1 MTPVKHLLNT
11 VLEMKSNKNNLKQG
25 DVFLNN
31 KKRFM
36 GFNKIVEGFDKS
48 TCSIPDNG
56 PNSGNGKKYDMSD
69 MKDISTTTKFK
80 VTGITCA
87 NGYEGS
93 AIATVCDGPD
103 QPFNLRGC
111 NNANIGLKIKQKSQ
125 EQERISNE
133 LNALLSDPKYKDASG
148 NWKNHYNVRDKK
160 GNTYYVNLDGQYYKY
175 QNAIGE
181 STFNPSHVDFSNT
194 CPKTAPKFIKNSPY
208 IVEGDIDPTILGD
221 VGNNKCLK
229 YKNTRLRSLYADIM
243 ALEKEIKDLT
253 EENRRG
259 SGESTGAVFKRN
271 KAAILLSHKI
281 NEYNELVEQSKKIT
295 NDIKSFD
302 TSRSDFLKSITS
314 LQIQYGVVGLT
325 SIALV
330 YLTIKMMG
338 NNES

>member
-1 MTPVKHLLNT
+1 MTPIKHLFNN
-11 VLEMKSNKNNLKQG
+11 VLEMKSSKNNLKQG

-36 GFNKIVEGFDKS
+36 GFNKIEGFTCDKPAETLGS
-48 TCSIPDNG
+48 EVAT
-56 PNSGNGKKYDMSD
+56 KYNLQNASYVSLED
-69 MKDISTTTKFK
+69 TNFK
-80 VTGITCA
+80 VTGITCKS
-87 NGYEGS
+87 GYEGT
-93 AIATVCDGPD
+93 AIATVCDGPN

-111 NNANIGLKIKQKSQ
+111 ENTNIIGTIKNKST
-125 EQERISNE
+125 EQETLSSE
-133 LNALLSDPKYKDASG
+133 LETLLSDKYKNDDG
-148 NWKNHYNVRDKK
+148 TFKNHYNVRDKK

-175 QNAIGE
+175 QNAAGE

-194 CPKTAPKFIKNSPY
+194 CPKTAPKFIKNTPY
-208 IVEGDIDPTILGD
+208 IVEGDIDPTSLS
-221 VGNNKCLK
+221 GNNECIKYNNQDFNDLYSEIMKLK
-229 YKNTRLRSLYADIM
+229 KD
-243 ALEKEIKDLT
+243 IKDLT

-259 SGESTGAVFKRN
+259 SGETTGAVFKRN

-281 NEYNELVEQSKKIT
+281 NEYNKLVEQSKKIT

-302 TSRSDFLKSITS
+302 TSRGDFLKSITA

-330 YLTIKMMG
+330 YLTIKMMS

>member
-1 MTPVKHLLNT
+1 MTPIKHLLNN

-48 TCSIPDNG
+48 KCSTPDNG

-69 MKDISTTTKFK
+69 MSDISTTTKFK

-87 NGYEGS
+87 NGYEGT

-111 NNANIGLKIKQKSQ
+111 KASIGLTIKQKSALQ
-125 EQERISNE
+125 EEKSEQ
-133 LNALLSDPKYKDASG
+133 LKDLLSDKYKNADDT
-148 NWKNHYNVRDKK
+148 WKNHYNVRDKK

-175 QNAIGE
+175 QNAAGE

-194 CPKTAPKFIKNSPY
+194 CPKTAPKFIKNTPY
-208 IVEGDIDPTILGD
+208 IVEGDIDPTSLS
-221 VGNNKCLK
+221 GNNECIK
-229 YKNTRLRSLYADIM
+229 YKNIQLRNLYAEIM
-243 ALEKEIKDLT
+243 TLDKEIKDLT
-253 EENRRG
+253 EKNRRG
-259 SGESTGAVFKRN
+259 SSETTGAVFKRN

-281 NEYNELVEQSKKIT
+281 NEYNKLVEQSKKIT

-302 TSRSDFLKSITS
+302 TSRGDFLKSITA

-330 YLTIKMMG
+330 YLTIKMMS

>member
-1 MTPVKHLLNT
+1 MTPIKHLLNN

-56 PNSGNGKKYDMSD
+56 PNSGNGKKYNMSD
-69 MKDISTTTKFK
+69 MNDNSTTTKFE

-87 NGYEGS
+87 TGYEGT
-93 AIATVCDGPD
+93 AIATVCDGPE

-111 NNANIGLKIKQKSQ
+111 NNASIGQQIKLKSQ
-125 EQERISNE
+125 EQEQKDASANE
-133 LNALLSDPKYKDASG
+133 LIGNKYKDASG
-148 NWKNHYNVRDKK
+148 NLKDHYNVRDKK

-175 QNAIGE
+175 QNAAGE

-194 CPKTAPKFIKNSPY
+194 CPKTAPKFIKNTPY
-208 IVEGDIDPTILGD
+208 IVEGDIDPTSSS
-221 VGNNKCLK
+221 GNNECIK
-229 YKNTRLRSLYADIM
+229 YNDLSLNTLYSEIM
-243 ALEKEIKDLT
+243 ALEKEIKELT
-253 EENRRG
+253 EKNRRG
-259 SGESTGAVFKRN
+259 SSETSGAVFKRN

-302 TSRSDFLKSITS
+302 TSRGDFLKSITA

-330 YLTIKMMG
+330 YLTIKMLG

>member
-1 MTPVKHLLNT
+1 MTPIKHLLNN

-48 TCSIPDNG
+48 KCSTPDTG

-69 MKDISTTTKFK
+69 MSDISTTTKFK

-87 NGYEGS
+87 NGYEGT

-111 NNANIGLKIKQKSQ
+111 ENATINQQIKTKSNEQEQKSNQ
-125 EQERISNE
+125 LKGS
-133 LNALLSDPKYKDASG
+133 LSDPKYKDDSG

-175 QNAIGE
+175 QNAAGE

-194 CPKTAPKFIKNSPY
+194 CPKTAPKFIKNTPY
-208 IVEGDIDPTILGD
+208 IVEGDIDPTSLS
-221 VGNNKCLK
+221 GNNECIKYNDPDLK
-229 YKNTRLRSLYADIM
+229 TLYSDM
-243 ALEKEIKDLT
+243 MKLEKEIKDLT
-253 EENRRG
+253 EQNRRG
-259 SGESTGAVFKRN
+259 SGETTGAVFKRN

-281 NEYNELVEQSKKIT
+281 NEYNKLVEQSKKIT

-302 TSRSDFLKSITS
+302 TSREDFLKSITA

-330 YLTIKMMG
+330 YLTIKMMS

>member
-31 KKRFM
+31 KKKFS
-36 GFNKIVEGFDKS
+36 GFNKIEGF
-48 TCSIPDNG
+48 TCTKPAETQGSEVAT
-56 PNSGNGKKYDMSD
+56 KYNLTDAWYESLEH
-69 MKDISTTTKFK
+69 TNFK
-80 VTGITCA
+80 VTGITCKS
-87 NGYEGS
+87 GYEGT
-93 AIATVCDGPD
+93 AIASVCDGPE
-103 QPFNLRGC
+103 QPFNLRRC
-111 NNANIGLKIKQKSQ
+111 NNASIGLTIKQKSQ
-125 EQERISNE
+125 EQEQKSNQIK
-133 LNALLSDPKYKDASG
+133 ALIGDKYKNDDG
-148 NWKNHYNVRDKK
+148 TWKDHYNVRDKK
-160 GNTYYVNLDGQYYKY
+160 GNTYYLNLDGQYYKY
-175 QNAIGE
+175 ENAIGE

-208 IVEGDIDPTILGD
+208 IVEGKIDPTSSS
-221 VGNNKCLK
+221 GNNECIK
-229 YKNTRLRSLYADIM
+229 YKDTTLRTLYAEIM

>member
-1 MTPVKHLLNT
+1 M
-11 VLEMKSNKNNLKQG
+11 
-25 DVFLNN
+25 
-31 KKRFM
+31 
-36 GFNKIVEGFDKS
+36 
-48 TCSIPDNG
+48 
-56 PNSGNGKKYDMSD
+56 
-69 MKDISTTTKFK
+69 
-80 VTGITCA
+80 
-87 NGYEGS
+87 
-93 AIATVCDGPD
+93 
-103 QPFNLRGC
+103 
-111 NNANIGLKIKQKSQ
+111 
-125 EQERISNE
+125 
-133 LNALLSDPKYKDASG
+133 
-148 NWKNHYNVRDKK
+148 
-160 GNTYYVNLDGQYYKY
+160 DGQYYKY
-175 QNAIGE
+175 ENAIGE

-208 IVEGDIDPTILGD
+208 IVEGKIDPTSSS
-221 VGNNKCLK
+221 GNNECIK
-229 YKNTRLRSLYADIM
+229 YKDPLLRTLYSEIM

>member
-31 KKRFM
+31 KKKFS
-36 GFNKIVEGFDKS
+36 GFNKIEGF
-48 TCSIPDNG
+48 TCTKPAETQDS
-56 PNSGNGKKYDMSD
+56 KVATKYNLTDASYV
-69 MKDISTTTKFK
+69 SLEHTNFK
-80 VTGITCA
+80 VTDISCKS
-87 NGYEGS
+87 GYEGT
-93 AIATVCDGPD
+93 AIASVCDGPE

-111 NNANIGLKIKQKSQ
+111 NNASIGLTIKQKSQ
-125 EQERISNE
+125 EQEQKSNQIK
-133 LNALLSDPKYKDASG
+133 ALIGDKYKNDDG
-148 NWKNHYNVRDKK
+148 TWKDHYNVRDKK
-160 GNTYYVNLDGQYYKY
+160 GNTYYLNLDGQYYKY
-175 QNAIGE
+175 ENAIGE

-194 CPKTAPKFIKNSPY
+194 CPKTAPKFIKNPPY
-208 IVEGDIDPTILGD
+208 IVEGKIDPTSSS
-221 VGNNKCLK
+221 GNNECIKYNDLDLK
-229 YKNTRLRSLYADIM
+229 TLYSDIM
-243 ALEKEIKDLT
+243 KLEKEIKDLT